1 MPKKKIKQPEV
12 QDTAEVRDQRITDT
26 IETNYMPYVMT
37 VIVSRAIPEIDGFK
51 PSQRKLLYTMY
62 KMGLMTK
69 GRTKSANVV
78 GETMKLN
85 PHGDAAI
92 YETMVRL
99 TRGNE
104 ALLHPFVDSKGSFG
118 KQYSRDMAYS
128 APRYTMVKLDTFCT
142 EIFGGIDKNAV
153 DMVPNYDNT
162 TTEPVLLPTAFP
174 NILVSPNTGIA
185 VGLQSSICSFNL
197 AEICD
202 GTIAMLKKP
211 DISVDT
217 LLDIIIAPDFAGG
230 GNLIYDREQMR
241 TLYETGIG
249 SIRLRARY
257 TYDKQNSCIEVLQ
270 IPYSTSIEIILKRI
284 LDLVKEGK
292 IKEITD
298 VRDEISLSGFK
309 LALDVRRGTDVDA
322 LMNRLFKLTTLE
334 DTFACN
340 FNVIVDKTPRLLGL
354 REILAE
360 WIRFRMN
367 CVRRELTFD
376 LEKKKEKLHLL
387 RGLGKILLDI
397 DKAIQIVRET
407 EKETD
412 VVPRLMNGFSIDEI
426 QAEYIAEIRLRHL
439 NREYILERIREIETL
454 QKEIADLEDT
464 IRDELRIKSIII
476 KQLTDIKKKY
486 GKPRKTQLMYA
497 DEIVDVPEEN
507 PVEKYDVH
515 VTLTKEGYFKKIT
528 RQSLRLAD
536 EHKLKDGDEIVSAE
550 DTDNLAELLFFT
562 DKAQVYKTK
571 VDDFENTKASA
582 LGDYIPAKLEMDDD
596 EHPIMMKAMHEY
608 PDDAHL
614 ICVFANGK
622 GVRIPIKAY
631 ETKNNRRKLTG
642 ALSDVSPVV
651 ALVYEEKAM
660 DLLLLNTAGKG
671 ILISSS
677 LIPVKTTRTSQ
688 GVSLFTMKEGITI
701 REVISGDIL
710 RKYPGA
716 VKLRK
721 NKIPAVGIAQSVMA
735 ELSAKPLTE
744 GEQLELLPA
753 AEEDRNE

>member
-1 MPKKKIKQPEV
+1 MPKKKSKEPEN
-12 QDTAEVRDQRITDT
+12 QTIAAIRNQEITDT
-26 IETNYMPYVMT
+26 IESNYMPYVMT

-69 GRTKSANVV
+69 ARTKSTNVV

-92 YETMVRL
+92 YDTMVRL

-118 KQYSRDMAYS
+118 KQYSRDMAPA
-128 APRYTMVKLDTFCT
+128 APRYTEVKLDTFCS
-142 EIFGGIDKNAV
+142 EIFDGIEKNAV
-153 DMVPNYDNT
+153 EMVPNYDNT
-162 TTEPVLLPTAFP
+162 TTEPTLLPTSFP

-211 DISVDT
+211 DISVDK
-217 LLDIIIAPDFAGG
+217 LLDIVIAPDFAGG
-230 GNLIYDREQMR
+230 GNLIYDRDQMR
-241 TLYETGIG
+241 SLFETGVG

-257 TYDKQNSCIEVLQ
+257 TFDKQSGCVEVLQ

-340 FNVIVDKTPRLLGL
+340 FNVIVDKTPQLLGL
-354 REILAE
+354 REILRE
-360 WIRFRMN
+360 WIRFRMD
-367 CVRRELTFD
+367 CVRRELTYE
-376 LEKKKEKLHLL
+376 LEKKREKLHLL

-397 DKAIQIVRET
+397 DKAIHIVRET
-407 EKETD
+407 EKESD
-412 VVPRLMNGFSIDEI
+412 VVPRLMDGFSIDEI

-439 NREYILERIREIETL
+439 NKEYILERIREIESL
-454 QKEIADLEDT
+454 QKDITELEDT
-464 IRDELRIKSIII
+464 IRDELRIKAIII
-476 KQLTDIKKKY
+476 KQLTEIKKKY
-486 GKPRKTQLMYA
+486 GKPRKTQLIQA
-497 DEIVDVPEEN
+497 DEIVEVPEEE
-507 PVEKYDVH
+507 PVERYDVH

-528 RQSLRLAD
+528 RQSLRMVD
-536 EHKLKDGDEIVSAE
+536 EHKLKDGDTLVSAE

-562 DKAQVYKTK
+562 DKAQVYKAK

-582 LGDYIPAKLEMDDD
+582 LGDYIPAKLEMDED
-596 EHPIMMKAMHEY
+596 EHPIMMRALHDY
-608 PDDAHL
+608 PEDAHL
-614 ICVFANGK
+614 ICIFTNGK

-642 ALSDVSPVV
+642 ALSDVAPIA
-651 ALVYEEKAM
+651 ALIYEEKPI
-660 DLLLLNTAGKG
+660 DLLLLNTASKG
-671 ILISSS
+671 ILISSA
-677 LIPVKTTRTSQ
+677 LIPEKATRTSQ
-688 GVSLFTMKEGITI
+688 GVILFNMKEGVTI

-716 VKLRK
+716 AKLRK
-721 NKIPAVGIAQSVMA
+721 NKIPAVGIAQSAMT
-735 ELSAKPLTE
+735 ELSAKPLST
-744 GEQLELLPA
+744 GEQMELNG
-753 AEEDRNE
+753 END